1 LLVFSRQQV
10 IAPQS
15 LDLNDIVSAMDKM
28 LRRILGEDV
37 DLVSSL
43 TPQLG
48 RVLADPSNIEQM
60 IMNLALNA
68 RDAMPTGGKLTIET
82 GTVELDESYA
92 AVHLGAK
99 PGPHVMLAVSDT
111 GAGMD
116 PEIQAR
122 IFEPFFTTKEI
133 GKGTGLGL
141 SIVFGIAQRA
151 GGSVWVYSERGRG
164 TTFKV
169 YLPRSEAKIEV
180 SSASRAPT
188 TLHGGET
195 ILLAEDQEQV
205 RTVAQ
210 SILLRHGYRVIVA
223 QNAGEALL
231 LCEAHSQPIHLL
243 LTDVVMPHLSGADL
257 AKRIAVTR
265 PETKVLFMS
274 GYTDDSVVRHGVLED
289 GVAFLQKPF
298 TPESLARK
306 VREVLDGS

>member
-1 LLVFSRQQV
+1 
-10 IAPQS
+10 
-15 LDLNDIVSAMDKM
+15 
-28 LRRILGEDV
+28 
-37 DLVSSL
+37 
-43 TPQLG
+43 
-48 RVLADPSNIEQM
+48 M

-82 GTVELDESYA
+82 GTIELDESYA

-111 GAGMD
+111 GTGMD

-169 YLPRSEAKIEV
+169 YLPRSEAKVEV
-180 SSASRAPT
+180 SSASRAPV

-205 RTVAQ
+205 RAVAQ
-210 SILLRHGYRVIVA
+210 SILRRHGYRVIVA

-231 LCEAHSQPIHLL
+231 LCEAHSHPIHLL

-257 AKRIAVTR
+257 AKRIALTR